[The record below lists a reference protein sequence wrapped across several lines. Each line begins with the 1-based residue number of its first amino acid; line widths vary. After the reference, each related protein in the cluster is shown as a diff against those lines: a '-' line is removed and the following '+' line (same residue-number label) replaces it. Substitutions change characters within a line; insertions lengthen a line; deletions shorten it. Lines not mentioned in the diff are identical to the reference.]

1 MRVRFSLCAFRQSFL
16 WLSFIMQ
23 FFKKEGGKLSRTKKL
38 NTGKEPANKQK
49 GEKVCNFCHEKKKM
63 TDFYISKNPLH
74 SADERVPICKEC
86 IIKASLNEDGTINEL
101 ELNKILKLISR
112 PYYKDLIESA
122 INGFK
127 NEHSYVNDDDVVYY
141 GKEILQR
148 YFRLIAMRQD
158 RDKSYEDSE
167 RDGFI
172 HPTSNTPKSTKE
184 RIAKKYADITEE
196 KNEKSIQSKNEKKY
210 SSDIE
215 DFDLTDNII
224 QLFGEGY
231 TKTEYRKMYKKYEK
245 LKLNYSLQTNLHQEA
260 LATYVRFKVKEEDA
274 TARGHVDEAKKWYD
288 AAQNAAANGKL
299 TPKQLSEADLQGG
312 INSFS
317 EIFKAVEQAVDVIP
331 ILPRFKYRPNDALD
345 FNIWCYINYARD
357 LQGLPQCEYEDV
369 YKFYDKKKE
378 EYLEQYG
385 DPYGI
390 FDDEPDESIR
400 ENIKKFITLPK
411 DYEDGDE

>member
-1 MRVRFSLCAFRQSFL
+1 MAIIATKNKKTGGTRKELPKKICPVC
-16 WLSFIMQ
+16 
-23 FFKKEGGKLSRTKKL
+23 KKEKTIL
-38 NTGKEPANKQK
+38 K
-49 GEKVCNFCHEKKKM
+49 G
-63 TDFYISKNPLH
+63 FYKSASPLY
-74 SADERVPICKEC
+74 ADEGCVPICIDCVKD
-86 IIKASLNEDGTINEL
+86 SVVNDDGTIN
-101 ELNKILKLISR
+101 LKKLKSVCR
-112 PYYKDLIESA
+112 KLDKPLYFDALESA
-122 INGFK
+122 YAQYRR
-127 NEHSYVNDDDVVYY
+127 EHSYTPEEEVAKQGRDIIALFFKNTASLRQYI
-141 GKEILQR
+141 GKDYEASEKDNHIIQGNSTSKS
-148 YFRLIAMRQD
+148 
-158 RDKSYEDSE
+158 DKEMLL
-167 RDGFI
+167 
-172 HPTSNTPKSTKE
+172 
-184 RIAKKYADITEE
+184 
-196 KNEKSIQSKNEKKY
+196 KKY
-210 SSDIE
+210 SGLLEVQPEEKATEIVEPKVKVDVVNYDTTDE
-215 DFDLTDNII
+215 DI
-224 QLFGEGY
+224 QLFGEGF
-231 TKTEYRKMYKKYEK
+231 TNTEYRKMRKKYDN

-274 TARGHVDEAKKWYD
+274 TARGDVDEAKKWYD

-331 ILPRFKYRPNDALD
+331 ILPRFKHRPNDALD

-369 YKFYDKKKE
+369 YKFYDKKKQ

-411 DYEDGDE
+411 DYEDGDS

>member
-1 MRVRFSLCAFRQSFL
+1 MALIAAKKKSSGTRKELPKKKCPVC
-16 WLSFIMQ
+16 
-23 FFKKEGGKLSRTKKL
+23 KKEKSI
-38 NTGKEPANKQK
+38 AK
-49 GEKVCNFCHEKKKM
+49 G
-63 TDFYISKNPLH
+63 FYKSASPLY
-74 SADERVPICKEC
+74 AEEGCVPMC
-86 IIKASLNEDGTINEL
+86 IDCVKDSVINDDGTINIKKLKSVCRKLDKPLYFDAL
-101 ELNKILKLISR
+101 EAAYAQYR
-112 PYYKDLIESA
+112 R
-122 INGFK
+122 
-127 NEHSYVNDDDVVYY
+127 EHSYVPEE
-141 GKEILQR
+141 EIAKQGR
-148 YFRLIAMRQD
+148 DIIALFFKNTASLRQYQN
-158 RDKSYEDSE
+158 KNYEESE
-167 RDGFI
+167 KDGFI
-172 HPTSNTPKSTKE
+172 IQGNSTSKSDKE
-184 RIAKKYADITEE
+184 MLL
-196 KNEKSIQSKNEKKY
+196 KKY
-210 SSDIE
+210 SGLLEVQPEERVTEVIE
-215 DFDLTDNII
+215 PKVKVDVMNYDTTDEDI
-224 QLFGEGY
+224 QLFGEGF
-231 TKTEYRKMYKKYEK
+231 TNTEYRKMRKKYDN

-274 TARGHVDEAKKWYD
+274 TARGDVDEAKKWYD

-369 YKFYDKKKE
+369 YKFYDKKKQ

-400 ENIKKFITLPK
+400 ESVKKFITLPK
-411 DYEDGDE
+411 DYEDGDS

>member
-1 MRVRFSLCAFRQSFL
+1 MAA
-16 WLSFIMQ
+16 
-23 FFKKEGGKLSRTKKL
+23 KKESNYKICLACPPDNNKRRL
-38 NTGKEPANKQK
+38 NE
-49 GEKVCNFCHEKKKM
+49 
-63 TDFYISKNPLH
+63 FYTSKNPLH
-74 SADERVPICKEC
+74 QDGKLPWCKSCIKKYSLSNTGEIDEDKFKSVLRQI
-86 IIKASLNEDGTINEL
+86 D
-101 ELNKILKLISR
+101 R
-112 PYYKDLIESA
+112 PYYKDVLQSA
-122 INGFK
+122 INQYK
-127 NEHSYVNDDDVVYY
+127 KEHSYVEDEDVKYH
-141 GKEILQR
+141 GEDIIGL
-148 YFRLIAMRQD
+148 YFKNLNTLRQVAN
-158 RDKSYEDSE
+158 KSYGDSE
-167 RDGFI
+167 KEGFVR
-172 HPTSNTPKSTKE
+172 KQGVQA
-184 RIAKKYADITEE
+184 AKLNIGKDIKQNQED
-196 KNEKSIQSKNEKKY
+196 KHF
-210 SSDIE
+210 SDE
-215 DFDLTDNII
+215 SDFELTDEII

-231 TKTEYRKMYKKYEK
+231 TKSEYRKMYKKYEK

-274 TARGHVDEAKKWYD
+274 TARGDVDEAKKWYD